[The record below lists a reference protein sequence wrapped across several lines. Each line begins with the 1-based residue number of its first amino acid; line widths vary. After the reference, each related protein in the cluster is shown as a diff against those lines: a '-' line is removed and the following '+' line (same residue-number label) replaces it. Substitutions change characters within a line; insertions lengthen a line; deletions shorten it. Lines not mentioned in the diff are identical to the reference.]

1 MAETLAREIE
11 ARDIE
16 RIHSILASTFGQS
29 DYISLSRL
37 GGMTNRT
44 YKITRQNGRS
54 YVVRIPGD
62 GTEALINRA
71 YEETSTEL
79 AVKLGIDSD
88 LLHFSNNGE
97 KVMSFI
103 DGAQDVDETMMQSGD
118 LLQKAA
124 SVFRTLHT
132 CGEDT
137 GVPFDVDEMIELYL
151 QVIKANKVFV
161 YEDFDEIRAIAMSTT
176 SVRVGHQQPTV
187 AG

>member
-44 YKITRQNGRS
+44 YKITRQDGHS

-71 YEETSTEL
+71 YEKTSTEL
-79 AVKLGIDSD
+79 AVKLGIDSE

-103 DGAQDVDETMMQSGD
+103 DGEYSPEIAP
-118 LLQKAA
+118 A
-124 SVFRTLHT
+124 
-132 CGEDT
+132 
-137 GVPFDVDEMIELYL
+137 LY
-151 QVIKANKVFV
+151 
-161 YEDFDEIRAIAMSTT
+161 
-176 SVRVGHQQPTV
+176 G
-187 AG
+187 